1 MKKLQRILAGAGALL
16 LLAMYGST
24 LVFAL
29 SGSPQ
34 AEDWLMASLYC
45 TIVVPVL
52 LYAYTLIYRYLKNRN
67 HQGPSDSQDTL
78 TDEKGGH
85 HD

>member
-1 MKKLQRILAGAGALL
+1 MKKFQRILALLGVIL

-29 SGSPQ
+29 SGSP
-34 AEDWLMASLYC
+34 DTRGWLMASLYC
-45 TIVVPVL
+45 TIVVPVF
-52 LYAYTLIYRYLKNRN
+52 LYGYQLIYRHLKDRDRKDPENPR
-67 HQGPSDSQDTL
+67 DK
-78 TDEKGGH
+78 KGDC